1 MKHINQFSESTLAQ
15 LEKDQQHVF
24 YVYCLMDPRND
35 ECFYVGKG
43 KGNRIFK
50 HKQDAQKQLLYEDI
64 FIEEN
69 KDNLKFNRINEICS
83 NDLNV
88 LGYIISYGLT
98 ESEAFSA
105 ENVLINFL
113 NLTNKTTLTNMI
125 NGHGS
130 KAYLVEDL
138 ENEFGYDSIN
148 LENINT
154 NELILA
160 VKIRDAF
167 LLDKDESKEYPINES
182 KRDRNNLKSR
192 TLGNWIIGKDKIHKI
207 KYIIGINTGANN
219 AVVSAYEVSFEQAES
234 IETNNGRMRYAFIG
248 LSERDATLK
257 KLNLYKKALPDL
269 RFGSGSA
276 TAYINNGTMKV
287 D

>member
-1 MKHINQFSESTLAQ
+1 MEQDH
-15 LEKDQQHVF
+15 QHVF
-24 YVYCLMDPRND
+24 YVYCLIDPRNG

-43 KGNRIFK
+43 KGNRVFK
-50 HKQDAQKQLLYEDI
+50 HKEDAQKQLLYEDI
-64 FIEEN
+64 FREEN

-113 NLTNKTTLTNMI
+113 NLINKTTLTNMI

-219 AVVSAYEVSFEQAES
+219 AVVSAYEVSYEQAES
-234 IETNNGRMRYAFIG
+234 TETNSGRTRYAFIA
-248 LSERDATLK
+248 LSKRDTTLK
-257 KLNLYKKALPDL
+257 NLNLYKKALPNL

-276 TAYINNGTMKV
+276 TAYINSYN
-287 D
+287 

>member
-1 MKHINQFSESTLAQ
+1 MKHINQFSESTLAHMEQ
-15 LEKDQQHVF
+15 DHQHVF
-24 YVYCLMDPRND
+24 YVYCLIDPRNG

-43 KGNRIFK
+43 KGNRVFK
-50 HKQDAQKQLLYEDI
+50 HKEDAQKHLLYEDI
-64 FIEEN
+64 YKEEN
-69 KDNLKFNRINEICS
+69 KNNLKFNKINEICS
-83 NDLNV
+83 NDTNV

-167 LLDKDESKEYPINES
+167 RLDKDESKEYPIKES
-182 KRDRNNLKSR
+182 ERDRSNLKSR
-192 TLGNWIIGKDKIHKI
+192 TLGSWIIGKDKIHKI

-219 AVVSAYEVSFEQAES
+219 AVVSAYEVSYEQVESAETDS
-234 IETNNGRMRYAFIG
+234 GRIRYSFIA

-257 KLNLYKKALPDL
+257 NLNLYKKALPNL
-269 RFGSGSA
+269 KFGRGSA
-276 TAYINNGTMKV
+276 TAYINSYN
-287 D
+287 

>member
-24 YVYCLMDPRND
+24 YGRKKKV
-35 ECFYVGKG
+35 
-43 KGNRIFK
+43 
-50 HKQDAQKQLLYEDI
+50 LYEDI

-88 LGYIISYGLT
+88 LGYIISYG
-98 ESEAFSA
+98 
-105 ENVLINFL
+105 
-113 NLTNKTTLTNMI
+113 LTNKTTLTNMI

-192 TLGNWIIGKDKIHKI
+192 TLGSWIIGKDKIHKI

-248 LSERDATLK
+248 

>member
-1 MKHINQFSESTLAQ
+1 MAYKHLNT
-15 LEKDQQHVF
+15 
-24 YVYCLMDPRND
+24 D
-35 ECFYVGKG
+35 E
-43 KGNRIFK
+43 
-50 HKQDAQKQLLYEDI
+50 LT
-64 FIEEN
+64 FIESDYHQNLSVKEIAKRLKRSRQTIYNVINALKTGITALEYYQEYKQRKSNCGRHRIVLPEN
-69 KDNLKFNRINEICS
+69 QS
-83 NDLNV
+83 A
-88 LGYIISYGLT
+88 YIREKVADGWTPDTI
-98 ESEAFSA
+98 
-105 ENVLINFL
+105 I
-113 NLTNKTTLTNMI
+113 
-125 NGHGS
+125 
-130 KAYLVEDL
+130 
-138 ENEFGYDSIN
+138 GYDSIN

-257 KLNLYKKALPDL
+257 NLNSYKKALPNL
-269 RFGSGSA
+269 KFGNGSA
-276 TAYINNGTMKV
+276 TAYINSYN
-287 D
+287 